1 MQKLKDET
9 SGRLHALQLDVTS
22 ERDIHT
28 TFLYVNENLPD
39 GAPGIS
45 SYLLKDYKPLMCNK
59 LQSTS
64 LYVISGL
71 WALVHAAAW
80 VTLGECEWVPP
91 SVLKRSIDINFV
103 GLARLTQVL
112 KASQMSRGKENSMT

>member
-1 MQKLKDET
+1 
-9 SGRLHALQLDVTS
+9 
-22 ERDIHT
+22 
-28 TFLYVNENLPD
+28 
-39 GAPGIS
+39 
-45 SYLLKDYKPLMCNK
+45 MCNK
-59 LQSTS
+59 LQPTS

-103 GLARLTQVL
+103 GLARLTQV
-112 KASQMSRGKENSMT
+112 SVINVRR